1 MVCSICTCGDSDKRR
16 WDIRTDILRY
26 IYISAE
32 YLFNISSPDMMFPK
46 RQKLNPCNDK
56 NQQQANFQS
65 RVTTATSTS
74 ISTPTPHEW
83 PQCSPSQAG
92 DTAPFH
98 SSPLGS
104 GSWYQDGFTHD
115 PGYLASQEELRCM
128 LFSIAQSAVPGSSGS
143 DVDFCGGGTRL
154 SSSGVM
160 KEALSNRR
168 RIGYLKNY
176 VGEVAPW
183 VGFSQLL

>member
-1 MVCSICTCGDSDKRR
+1 MGYTH
-16 WDIRTDILRY
+16 RY
-26 IYISAE
+26 TPIYIVTLPNTSS
-32 YLFNISSPDMMFPK
+32 ISTHQSPDIMFPK
-46 RQKLNPCNDK
+46 RQKPNPCNDK

-65 RVTTATSTS
+65 PGTTATPTS

-143 DVDFCGGGTRL
+143 DVNFCGGGTRL

-183 VGFSQLL
+183 VGFSRLL

>member
-1 MVCSICTCGDSDKRR
+1 M
-16 WDIRTDILRY
+16 
-26 IYISAE
+26 
-32 YLFNISSPDMMFPK
+32 FSSK
-46 RQKLNPCNDK
+46 RQKLNQCNDK
-56 NQQQANFQS
+56 SQQQANFQPS
-65 RVTTATSTS
+65 GTTATPTS
-74 ISTPTPHEW
+74 ISTSTSLEW
-83 PQCSPSQAG
+83 PQCSPSKAG
-92 DTAPFH
+92 DTAPIY

-104 GSWYQDGFTHD
+104 GSWYQDGFTHN

-128 LFSIAQSAVPGSSGS
+128 LFNIAQSAAPGASGS
-143 DVDFCGGGTRL
+143 DADLYGGGTRL

-183 VGFSQLL
+183 VGCKS